1 MQEGIPQSGVHYDII
16 AYVTQCM
23 STIQIIK
30 GQPEPAKNL
39 VKASPVKKGANV
51 SGTRLDLP
59 TNVTIKGKDL
69 IGLTWML
76 LEDDYF

>member
-1 MQEGIPQSGVHYDII
+1 
-16 AYVTQCM
+16 M
-23 STIQIIK
+23 STIQIVK

-39 VKASPVKKGANV
+39 VKASPVKKGTNV
-51 SGTRLDLP
+51 SGIHLDLP
-59 TNVTIKGKDL
+59 TNVTITGKDL

>member
-1 MQEGIPQSGVHYDII
+1 MPQSGVHYDII
-16 AYVTQCM
+16 AYVTQYM
-23 STIQIIK
+23 STIQIVK
-30 GQPEPAKNL
+30 RQPEPTKNL
-39 VKASPVKKGANV
+39 VKASPVKKDANV

-59 TNVTIKGKDL
+59 TNVTITGKDL